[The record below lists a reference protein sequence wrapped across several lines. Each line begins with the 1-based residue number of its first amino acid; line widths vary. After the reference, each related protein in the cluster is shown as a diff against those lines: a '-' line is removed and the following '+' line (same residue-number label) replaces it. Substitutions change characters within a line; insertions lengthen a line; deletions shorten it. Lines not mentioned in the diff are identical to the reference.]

1 MNVLLWVVVP
11 YVAMVV
17 LVGGLAW
24 RYRYDKFGWTTRSS
38 QMYETTILRW
48 GSPLF
53 HFGLLFVLLG
63 HIGGLL
69 VPKAWTSAAGITEHT
84 YHVMAASIGTVA
96 GLCTLIGLGLLVARR
111 RLTGAVFAATTR
123 NDKTMYVVLGSV
135 IVLGL
140 FATVRSNV
148 AGEGYDYRET
158 VSPWFRSLFLL
169 RPDPDAMAGVPVGFQ
184 IHILVAFALFACW
197 PFTRLVHAFSAPVG
211 YLTRPYVVY
220 RSRGTHPGL
229 RPARRGW
236 AGPPTAPRLSRSHR
250 SGDPS

>member
-1 MNVLLWVVVP
+1 
-11 YVAMVV
+11 
-17 LVGGLAW
+17 
-24 RYRYDKFGWTTRSS
+24 
-38 QMYETTILRW
+38 
-48 GSPLF
+48 
-53 HFGLLFVLLG
+53 
-63 HIGGLL
+63 
-69 VPKAWTSAAGITEHT
+69 
-84 YHVMAASIGTVA
+84 MAASIGTVA

-184 IHILVAFALFACW
+184 THILVAFALFAVVLAIVSFLETMLFVVAERQGLLRIDVSPGERRRGLVASLLPVAVFVASIPLAAATNSTIGLLSWISIW
-197 PFTRLVHAFSAPVG
+197 PLEALLDRLWPGGADETRLG
-211 YLTRPYVVY
+211 
-220 RSRGTHPGL
+220 
-229 RPARRGW
+229 
-236 AGPPTAPRLSRSHR
+236 
-250 SGDPS
+250 